1 MTVRSGCGL
10 DQPADACGARNA
22 ATGPFPA
29 LRAPCGAL
37 GAANSIPVHVA
48 ETSTTATADPCA
60 SAGSGAAPA
69 RPATVD
75 VVIVAYNSRDT
86 LRMCI
91 EPLVRLPWVDITV
104 VDNACPE
111 NSAGVVA
118 DLPVRIVRSPRNGG
132 FAYGCNLGIANG
144 SADFVL
150 FLNPDAEI
158 DAASLATLVDA
169 LRADPS
175 LAGVGPHTVDAAGNV
190 IFTQRRF
197 PRLRFTYAQG
207 LFLHRAAPGAAW
219 ADDQIRDPE
228 AYERPGTA
236 EWISGC
242 CMLLRREAIDSVG
255 GLDEGFFLYSEE
267 TDLFKRLAT
276 AGWHAGFEPRA
287 TARHI
292 GYQSASRD
300 ATERIRA
307 ASRVR
312 YARKHHGLLIAALEA
327 CGVALGALARSAVWI
342 RRPARARGHLLAAQ
356 AAIRALRS
364 ARERADPRR
373 RSRLATRP
381 PTSNRR

>member
-1 MTVRSGCGL
+1 MTHNLVGKTMIDSLRRFEVSL
-10 DQPADACGARNA
+10 MDAS
-22 ATGPFPA
+22 
-29 LRAPCGAL
+29 L
-37 GAANSIPVHVA
+37 A
-48 ETSTTATADPCA
+48 EADPCA
-60 SAGSGAAPA
+60 SDGAEPA
-69 RPATVD
+69 RVD

-86 LRMCI
+86 LRVCI
-91 EPLVRLPWVDITV
+91 EPLVRLPWVDVTV

-111 NSAGVVA
+111 HSAGVVA

-158 DAASLATLVDA
+158 DAASLAVLVDA
-169 LRADPS
+169 LRADAS
-175 LAGVGPHTVDAAGNV
+175 LGGVGPHTIDAAGNV

-197 PRLRFTYAQG
+197 PRLRFTYAEG
-207 LFLHRAAPGAAW
+207 LFVHRAAPGAAW

-242 CMLLRREAIDSVG
+242 CMLLRREAIASVG

-267 TDLFKRLAT
+267 VDLFKRLAT
-276 AGWHAGFEPRA
+276 AGWRAGFETRA

-292 GYQSASRD
+292 GYQSADRD

-307 ASRVR
+307 VSRVR
-312 YARKHHGLLIAALEA
+312 YVRKHHGRLVAALEA
-327 CGVALGALARSAVWI
+327 SGVALGALVRAVVWI
-342 RRPARARGHLLAAQ
+342 RRPARARGNLLAAR

-364 ARERADPRR
+364 A
-373 RSRLATRP
+373 T
-381 PTSNRR
+381 